1 LPYSFEIDDT
11 VVGSRGGADGGAKS
25 GIAIKI
31 SNVGS
36 VGAAFSVHNYGPSN
50 PTPMQYTIE
59 AGRALTSTWTDAG
72 YNISLHGPNG
82 FVRKFSGNASAA
94 AAAAVSFREVG
105 GATAPGTEA
114 VVLSMQPFAS
124 ALADVRGCSVSV
136 EVRDNEYTH
145 GGPWTFALSNTA
157 AQGGGQQQQQ
167 QHRVQTASSGNWYDL
182 TATTVLTCGGG
193 SPSAA
198 TYSRRYMGKVET
210 VHATSTDPAMAK
222 GTPADAGSATHPTI
236 PDAVRKLMQDGAR
249 ATHPAAAKVEGG
261 AGAVGSCPAS
271 TPNKDACY
279 NNL

>member
-1 LPYSFEIDDT
+1 
-11 VVGSRGGADGGAKS
+11 
-25 GIAIKI
+25 
-31 SNVGS
+31 
-36 VGAAFSVHNYGPSN
+36 
-50 PTPMQYTIE
+50 MQYTIE

-114 VVLSMQPFAS
+114 VVLSMQPVAS

-157 AQGGGQQQQQ
+157 AQGGEQQQQQ

-261 AGAVGSCPAS
+261 AGAVGRIVPDINDRGIGREPEVAQCHAGVPFPAVHQQVAVREDVHRAS
-271 TPNKDACY
+271 PARLRRRGLRGGRCEFVARR
-279 NNL
+279 